1 MTLSA
6 EERKRWLGHG
16 GLARV
21 ARITRRTIG
30 HVSEVNRNGRP
41 DPVVQRAITREIV
54 AKNPDIMPEQVWP
67 MSA

>member
-6 EERKRWLGHG
+6 DERKRRLGHG
-16 GLARV
+16 GLT
-21 ARITRRTIG
+21 RIARRTKRTLG

-41 DPVVQRAITREIV
+41 DPKVQRAITQAIV
-54 AKNPDIMPEQVWP
+54 AKNPDINPDEVWP